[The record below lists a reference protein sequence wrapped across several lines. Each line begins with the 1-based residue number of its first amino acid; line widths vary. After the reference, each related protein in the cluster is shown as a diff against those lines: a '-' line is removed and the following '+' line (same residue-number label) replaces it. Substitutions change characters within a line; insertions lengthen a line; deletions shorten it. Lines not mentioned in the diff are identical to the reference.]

1 MYAVVK
7 TGGKQ
12 YKVAENDI
20 LTVERI
26 PGEAGSAVV
35 LDQVLAVDDGKT
47 AKIGAPTVA
56 GTVVSAEIVEQKRGD
71 KIIVFKK
78 KRRQGYR
85 RTQGHRQEL
94 TVLKITGIGAGKKA
108 AAQKPAPKK
117 PAAKAEPAKPAAKT
131 AAAKTTTAKAPAKK
145 PAAAAKKPAAKPAAK
160 TTTAKTTTAKKAAP
174 AKPTAAKTTKTAA
187 AKKPAAKKPAA
198 KKAPAKKP
206 AAKKTD

>member
-35 LDQVLAVDDGKT
+35 LDEVLAVDDGKT

-94 TVLKITGIGAGKKA
+94 TVLKITGIGAGKKPA
-108 AAQKPAPKK
+108 AQKTAAQKPA
-117 PAAKAEPAKPAAKT
+117 AKKPAAKT
-131 AAAKTTTAKAPAKK
+131 AAAATTAAKAPTKK
-145 PAAAAKKPAAKPAAK
+145 PAAKPATKTTAAKKATPAKPAAAKKPAAKTAAAAK
-160 TTTAKTTTAKKAAP
+160 TT
-174 AKPTAAKTTKTAA
+174 
-187 AKKPAAKKPAA
+187 AAKKPAA